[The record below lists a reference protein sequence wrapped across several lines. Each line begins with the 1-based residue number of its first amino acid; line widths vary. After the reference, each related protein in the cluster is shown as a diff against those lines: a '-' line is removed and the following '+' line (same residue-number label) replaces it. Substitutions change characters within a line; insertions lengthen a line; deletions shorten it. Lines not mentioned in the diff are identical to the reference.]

1 MGSLRHRLLLIAFA
15 LPLLAG
21 CGGGGRLTVHLP
33 HRDVTVTRGTT
44 LAKLDVHAPAG
55 NLLAVDG
62 SVLRAGVY
70 PGQVELNGKIAAGTT
85 KLRDGDKVSVVR
97 GKNRRERTVKIVT
110 RVPGGEYADPQFF
123 LVHTPGKQIE
133 IRGAVSRKLVSVTFQ
148 PVGRATRER
157 AVALTFDDGPS
168 PEYTPRILDTLKR
181 LHVKATF
188 FVIGYLADEYPS
200 IVRRE
205 KRLGMTV
212 GNHSYNHPL
221 VPAFDQLPAKLL
233 DDEIALGAASLGHAG
248 VTPTLFRPPEGSFSV
263 SVVRAAQAQGE
274 RVVLWSV
281 DPRDWAGI
289 GTAEIVRNVL
299 SSVRPGAIVIL
310 HDGGGD
316 RSATLRA
323 LPEIIRGIRKRGL
336 RLVAV
341 GS

>member
-1 MGSLRHRLLLIAFA
+1 
-15 LPLLAG
+15 
-21 CGGGGRLTVHLP
+21 LP
-33 HRDVTVTRGTT
+33 HSSTTVARGTT
-44 LAKLDVHAPAG
+44 LAQLDVHAPAG

-62 SVLRAGVY
+62 AVLHEGAY
-70 PGQVELNGKIAAGTT
+70 PGYVLLNGKIAAGST
-85 KLRDGDKVSVVR
+85 KLHGGDTVGVVR
-97 GKNRRERTVKIVT
+97 GKDHTERTVRIVT

-123 LVHTPGKQIE
+123 LIHTPGRQVE

-148 PVGRATRER
+148 PAGKATRER

-168 PEYTPRILDTLKR
+168 PQYTPRILDTLKR

-188 FVIGYLADEYPS
+188 FVIGYLADEYRS

-233 DDEIALGAASLGHAG
+233 DDQIALGAASLGHAG
-248 VTPTLFRPPEGSFSV
+248 VMPTLFRPPEGSFSS
-263 SVVRAAQAQGE
+263 SVVKAAQARGE

-299 SSVRPGAIVIL
+299 SAVRPGSIVIL

-316 RSATLRA
+316 RSATLNA
-323 LPEIIRGIRKRGL
+323 LPAIIKGIRRRGL
-336 RLVAV
+336 RLEAV

>member
-1 MGSLRHRLLLIAFA
+1 MGSLRHRLLVIALA

-21 CGGGGRLTVHLP
+21 CGGGRLTVHLP
-33 HRDVTVTRGTT
+33 DRDVTVADGTT
-44 LAKLDVHAPAG
+44 LAKLGVHAPAG

-62 SVLRAGVY
+62 TVLHAGVY
-70 PGQVELNGKIAAGTT
+70 AGKVELDGKIAAAST
-85 KLRDGDKVSVVR
+85 KLHDGDTVSVVR
-97 GKNRRERTVKIVT
+97 GKDRRERTVKIVS

-123 LVHTPGKQIE
+123 LIHTPGRQVE
-133 IRGAVSRKLVSVTFQ
+133 IRGAVSRKLVSVTFL
-148 PVGRATRER
+148 PAGKATRER

-168 PEYTPRILDTLKR
+168 PTYTPRILDTLKR

-212 GNHSYNHPL
+212 GNHSYNHPS
-221 VPAFDQLPAKLL
+221 VPAFDQLPSKLL

-248 VTPTLFRPPEGSFSV
+248 VTPTLFRPPEGSFSN
-263 SVVRAAQAQGE
+263 SVVKAAQAHGE

-299 SSVRPGAIVIL
+299 SSVRPGSIVIL

-316 RSATLRA
+316 RSATLDA
-323 LPEIIRGIRKRGL
+323 LPAIVKGIKQRGL
-336 RLVAV
+336 RLEAV

>member
-1 MGSLRHRLLLIAFA
+1 MLRRS
-15 LPLLAG
+15 LPLFLCVVLVAG
-21 CGGGGRLTVHLP
+21 CGGGRLTVHLP
-33 HRDVTVTRGTT
+33 QRDVTVARGTT

-70 PGQVELNGKIAAGTT
+70 PGQVEVNGKLAAGST
-85 KLRDGDKVSVVR
+85 KLHDGDTVSVVR
-97 GKNRRERTVKIVT
+97 GTDHTERTVKIVT

-123 LVHTPGKQIE
+123 LVHTPGKQVE

-148 PVGRATRER
+148 PAGKATRER

-168 PEYTPRILDTLKR
+168 PDYTPRILDTLKR

-221 VPAFDQLPAKLL
+221 VPAFDQLPSKLL
-233 DDEIALGAASLGHAG
+233 DDEIALGAASLGNAG
-248 VTPTLFRPPEGSFSV
+248 VTPTLFRPPEGSFSS
-263 SVVRAAQAQGE
+263 SVVKAAHAQGE

-299 SSVRPGAIVIL
+299 SSVRPGSIVIL

-316 RSATLRA
+316 RTATLKA
-323 LPEIIRGIRKRGL
+323 LPAIIKGIRKRGL
-336 RLVAV
+336 RLAAV